1 MSVCLTLS
9 NKVSDESWKKKVPA
23 IDGFGTE
30 GIGSMMQYHLLL
42 RFLTDFLGADFT
54 YPGSTNF
61 AHHSYSGYTEEEY
74 ISLIDTFFNFPNI
87 DKEWDE
93 VIDFTEVN
101 GNLLSFIESNKNS
114 EKRILANL
122 SNCHRQIEDICSQN
136 TSKIF
141 TKERIDKIRDN
152 LFFTGKKYF
161 DSNINIS
168 LHIRTAN
175 PNDIPSEVV
184 SPYREKYNFEKDF
197 NRYLNLIN
205 FLKENTKEQKATLH
219 IHSQGFTTNFQEF
232 LELKTDIFDVQLH
245 IDDHPVSDLYHMSN
259 ADLLIMSNSS
269 FSWVASLLNSNQK
282 IVRDNFIN
290 GSFVHNAV
298 KANYNFTEISH

>member
-1 MSVCLTLS
+1 M
-9 NKVSDESWKKKVPA
+9 
-23 IDGFGTE
+23 I
-30 GIGSMMQYHLLL
+30 
-42 RFLTDFLGADFT
+42 
-54 YPGSTNF
+54 
-61 AHHSYSGYTEEEY
+61 
-74 ISLIDTFFNFPNI
+74 
-87 DKEWDE
+87 
-93 VIDFTEVN
+93 
-101 GNLLSFIESNKNS
+101 
-114 EKRILANL
+114 NL
-122 SNCHRQIEDICSQN
+122 SNCHRQVEGICSQN

-219 IHSQGFTTNFQEF
+219 IHSQGFTSNFQEF
-232 LELKTDIFDVQLH
+232 LFYWIYLTIYFCLKIVDKLFP
-245 IDDHPVSDLYHMSN
+245 DHSD
-259 ADLLIMSNSS
+259 
-269 FSWVASLLNSNQK
+269 SLLPQLNYHRYYARRCS
-282 IVRDNFIN
+282 IN
-290 GSFVHNAV
+290 DFYSQL
-298 KANYNFTEISH
+298 Y

>member
-1 MSVCLTLS
+1 
-9 NKVSDESWKKKVPA
+9 
-23 IDGFGTE
+23 
-30 GIGSMMQYHLLL
+30 
-42 RFLTDFLGADFT
+42 
-54 YPGSTNF
+54 
-61 AHHSYSGYTEEEY
+61 
-74 ISLIDTFFNFPNI
+74 
-87 DKEWDE
+87 
-93 VIDFTEVN
+93 
-101 GNLLSFIESNKNS
+101 
-114 EKRILANL
+114 
-122 SNCHRQIEDICSQN
+122 
-136 TSKIF
+136 
-141 TKERIDKIRDN
+141 
-152 LFFTGKKYF
+152 
-161 DSNINIS
+161 

-219 IHSQGFTTNFQEF
+219 IHSQGFTSNFQEF